1 MKIKYLKV
9 GKLFIV
15 YRTHSQQIVFS
26 NKNKS
31 KCYEYIFKTVNY
43 A

>member
-1 MKIKYLKV
+1 MQVKYLKT

-31 KCYEYIFKTVNY
+31 KCYEFMFNTVNY

>member
-1 MKIKYLKV
+1 MQVKYLKT

-31 KCYEYIFKTVNY
+31 KCYEYIFKKVKY
-43 A
+43 V

>member
-1 MKIKYLKV
+1 MKVKFLKN

-15 YRTHSQQIVFS
+15 ITTHSQQIVFS

-31 KCYEYIFKTVNY
+31 KCYEFMFKTVNY